1 MITKIELRPYRHKPD
16 TWEADITMLVH
27 GQEVRRRWKSPMPS
41 RSASERW
48 AREKALGFLAQAA
61 KAKEEKKPQEPPK
74 KEIPTF
80 AEFAPRWVEQYVV
93 ANRLRGA
100 TADNYRQD
108 LNAHLIPVLG
118 ALRLDQINAEAV
130 QQLKAA
136 RAGRNMASTIN
147 KVLARLNTM
156 LHSAVE
162 WNVIS
167 SMPRIKRLKEPKLEK
182 PHYKQV
188 DDEKFLAAA
197 RKADLKLY
205 TVILLADDAGMRHG
219 EIIALRKEDIRLDDG
234 PCGAIVVTRSAY
246 KGEVNATKGNRC
258 RRIPLTPRLRKALIE
273 FVPTVKGE
281 LVVLSKKG
289 QPIRSQHP
297 LRMWLRKLQ
306 DELGLKRGVHILRH
320 TFATQALHKGASLR
334 EVQALLGHTNIA
346 TTEKY
351 LHTDS
356 ENLDQAMLKVA
367 RGRTAASEST
377 PKAGP
382 DRAPRTRRN
391 PGETKSPPRKTASKR
406 SKRP

>member
-1 MITKIELRPYRHKPD
+1 VITKIDLRPYRHKPN
-16 TWEADITMLVH
+16 TWEADITMLVQGH
-27 GQEVRRRWKSPMPS
+27 EVRRRWKSPMPS

-48 AREKALGFLAQAA
+48 AREKALGFLADEARPNQ
-61 KAKEEKKPQEPPK
+61 EEKPQQPPK
-74 KEIPTF
+74 KVIPTF
-80 AEFAPRWVEQYVV
+80 AKFAERWMEQYVV
-93 ANRLRGA
+93 ANRLRDA

-108 LNAHLIPVLG
+108 LKAHLLPILG
-118 ALRLDQINAEAV
+118 DLRLDEIDAEAV
-130 QQLKAA
+130 QRLKAA
-136 RAGRNMASTIN
+136 RADRHMASTVN
-147 KVLARLNTM
+147 KVLARLKTI
-156 LHSAVE
+156 LRSAIE
-162 WNVIS
+162 WKVIAM
-167 SMPRIKRLKEPKLEK
+167 MPPIKRLKEPKLEK

-219 EIIALRKEDIRLDDG
+219 EVIALRKEDIRLEDG
-234 PCGAIVVTRSAY
+234 PCGAIVVSRSSY
-246 KGEVNATKGNRC
+246 KGKNAATKGNRC
-258 RRIPLTPRLRKALIE
+258 RRIPLTPRLRKALLE
-273 FVPTVKGE
+273 FLPTVQGE
-281 LVVLSKKG
+281 VVVLSKKG
-289 QPIRSQHP
+289 EPIRSQQP
-297 LRMWLRKLQ
+297 LRLWIRELQ
-306 DELGLKRGVHILRH
+306 DHLGLQRGVHILRH

-367 RGRTAASEST
+367 RGRSAASAST
-377 PKAGP
+377 PKRGT
-382 DRAPRTRRN
+382 DRSPQNRRN

>member
-61 KAKEEKKPQEPPK
+61 KAKEEKKPHEPPK

-93 ANRLRGA
+93 ANRLREA

-136 RAGRNMASTIN
+136 RAGRHMASTIN

-156 LHSAVE
+156 LRSAVE
-162 WNVIS
+162 WNIIT

-197 RKADLKLY
+197 RKTDLKLY

-219 EIIALRKEDIRLDDG
+219 EIIALRKDDVRFDDG
-234 PCGAIVVTRSAY
+234 PSGAIVVSRSSY
-246 KGEVNATKGNRC
+246 KGKIAATKGNRC
-258 RRIPLTPRLRKALIE
+258 RRIPLTPRLRKALLE
-273 FVPTVKGE
+273 FLPTVKGE
-281 LVVLSKKG
+281 VVVVSKRG
-289 QPIRSQHP
+289 EPIRSQHP
-297 LRMWLRKLQ
+297 LRLWLRKLQ
-306 DELGLKRGVHILRH
+306 DELGLQRGVHILRH

-356 ENLDQAMLKVA
+356 DNLDQAMLKVA
-367 RGRTAASEST
+367 RGREAAGEST
-377 PKAGP
+377 PKRGT
-382 DRAPRTRRN
+382 DRASRTRRS

-406 SKRP
+406 SSRG